1 MSSTFVL
8 VSLLLSLSM
17 AVLVPEI
24 KDSKK
29 TIFSFS
35 PEYDHMVNKQRKGF
49 LTIGLLAVSTFF
61 ISIQTLSVPIFVLHL
76 VLDVLFGGWS
86 SLVARWAH
94 NPEVVGSNPTPATN
108 YLIKKSIILFLPVDA
123 ASNLSVKSPITPR
136 KVRMPPSKKILQKS
150 ISSILNY
157 KHSLN
162 NTYWES
168 SLII

>member
-8 VSLLLSLSM
+8 ISLLLSLSM

-24 KDSKK
+24 NDSKK

-76 VLDVLFGGWS
+76 VLDVLFGVYAYIS
-86 SLVARWAH
+86 FQVRRATLLQNSLV
-94 NPEVVGSNPTPATN
+94 GSSFASETITQQED
-108 YLIKKSIILFLPVDA
+108 FLQEA
-123 ASNLSVKSPITPR
+123 G
-136 KVRMPPSKKILQKS
+136 
-150 ISSILNY
+150 
-157 KHSLN
+157 
-162 NTYWES
+162 
-168 SLII
+168 

>member
-8 VSLLLSLSM
+8 ISLLLSLSM

-24 KDSKK
+24 KESKK

-76 VLDVLFGGWS
+76 VLDVLFGVYAYIS
-86 SLVARWAH
+86 FQVRRATLLQNSLV
-94 NPEVVGSNPTPATN
+94 GSSFASENITQQED
-108 YLIKKSIILFLPVDA
+108 FLQEA
-123 ASNLSVKSPITPR
+123 G
-136 KVRMPPSKKILQKS
+136 
-150 ISSILNY
+150 
-157 KHSLN
+157 
-162 NTYWES
+162 
-168 SLII
+168 

>member
-49 LTIGLLAVSTFF
+49 LTLGLLAVSTFF

-76 VLDVLFGGWS
+76 VLDVLFGVYAYIS
-86 SLVARWAH
+86 FQVRRATLLQNSLV
-94 NPEVVGSNPTPATN
+94 GSSFASETITQQED
-108 YLIKKSIILFLPVDA
+108 FLQEA
-123 ASNLSVKSPITPR
+123 G
-136 KVRMPPSKKILQKS
+136 
-150 ISSILNY
+150 
-157 KHSLN
+157 
-162 NTYWES
+162 
-168 SLII
+168 

>member
-8 VSLLLSLSM
+8 ISLLLSLSM

-24 KDSKK
+24 KESKK

-76 VLDVLFGGWS
+76 VLDVLFGVYAYIS
-86 SLVARWAH
+86 FQVRRATLLQNSLV
-94 NPEVVGSNPTPATN
+94 GSSFASETN
-108 YLIKKSIILFLPVDA
+108 TQQEDFLQEA
-123 ASNLSVKSPITPR
+123 G
-136 KVRMPPSKKILQKS
+136 
-150 ISSILNY
+150 
-157 KHSLN
+157 
-162 NTYWES
+162 
-168 SLII
+168 

>member
-8 VSLLLSLSM
+8 ISLLLSLSM

-24 KDSKK
+24 KDSKR

-76 VLDVLFGGWS
+76 VLDVLFGVYAYIS
-86 SLVARWAH
+86 FQVRRATLLQNSLV
-94 NPEVVGSNPTPATN
+94 GSSFASETN
-108 YLIKKSIILFLPVDA
+108 TQQEDFLQEA
-123 ASNLSVKSPITPR
+123 G
-136 KVRMPPSKKILQKS
+136 
-150 ISSILNY
+150 
-157 KHSLN
+157 
-162 NTYWES
+162 
-168 SLII
+168 

>member
-8 VSLLLSLSM
+8 ISLLLSLSM

-76 VLDVLFGGWS
+76 VLDVLFGVYAYIS
-86 SLVARWAH
+86 FQVRRATLLQNSLV
-94 NPEVVGSNPTPATN
+94 GSSFASQTITQQED
-108 YLIKKSIILFLPVDA
+108 FLQEA
-123 ASNLSVKSPITPR
+123 G
-136 KVRMPPSKKILQKS
+136 
-150 ISSILNY
+150 
-157 KHSLN
+157 
-162 NTYWES
+162 
-168 SLII
+168 

>member
-24 KDSKK
+24 KESKK
-29 TIFSFS
+29 TIFSIS

-76 VLDVLFGGWS
+76 VLDILFGVYAYIS
-86 SLVARWAH
+86 FQVRRATLLQNSLV
-94 NPEVVGSNPTPATN
+94 GSSFASETITQQED
-108 YLIKKSIILFLPVDA
+108 FLQEA
-123 ASNLSVKSPITPR
+123 G
-136 KVRMPPSKKILQKS
+136 
-150 ISSILNY
+150 
-157 KHSLN
+157 
-162 NTYWES
+162 
-168 SLII
+168 

>member
-1 MSSTFVL
+1 MSSTFIL
-8 VSLLLSLSM
+8 ISLLLTLSM

-76 VLDVLFGGWS
+76 VLDVLFGVYAYIS
-86 SLVARWAH
+86 FQVRRATLLQNSLV
-94 NPEVVGSNPTPATN
+94 GSSFASENITQQED
-108 YLIKKSIILFLPVDA
+108 FLQEA
-123 ASNLSVKSPITPR
+123 G
-136 KVRMPPSKKILQKS
+136 
-150 ISSILNY
+150 
-157 KHSLN
+157 
-162 NTYWES
+162 
-168 SLII
+168 

>member
-17 AVLVPEI
+17 AVLLPEI

-76 VLDVLFGGWS
+76 VLDVLFGVYAYIS
-86 SLVARWAH
+86 FQVRRATLLQNSLVGSSFARE
-94 NPEVVGSNPTPATN
+94 NITQQED
-108 YLIKKSIILFLPVDA
+108 FLQEA
-123 ASNLSVKSPITPR
+123 G
-136 KVRMPPSKKILQKS
+136 
-150 ISSILNY
+150 
-157 KHSLN
+157 
-162 NTYWES
+162 
-168 SLII
+168 

>member
-8 VSLLLSLSM
+8 ISLLLSLSM

-76 VLDVLFGGWS
+76 VLDVLFGVYAYIS
-86 SLVARWAH
+86 FQVRRATLLQNSLV
-94 NPEVVGSNPTPATN
+94 GSSFASENITQQED
-108 YLIKKSIILFLPVDA
+108 FLQEA
-123 ASNLSVKSPITPR
+123 G
-136 KVRMPPSKKILQKS
+136 
-150 ISSILNY
+150 
-157 KHSLN
+157 
-162 NTYWES
+162 
-168 SLII
+168 

>member
-8 VSLLLSLSM
+8 ISLLLSLSM

-24 KDSKK
+24 KDSKN

-76 VLDVLFGGWS
+76 VLDVLFGVYAYIS
-86 SLVARWAH
+86 FQVRRATLLQNSLV
-94 NPEVVGSNPTPATN
+94 GSSFASETITQQED
-108 YLIKKSIILFLPVDA
+108 FLQEA
-123 ASNLSVKSPITPR
+123 G
-136 KVRMPPSKKILQKS
+136 
-150 ISSILNY
+150 
-157 KHSLN
+157 
-162 NTYWES
+162 
-168 SLII
+168 

>member
-76 VLDVLFGGWS
+76 VLDILFGVYAYIS
-86 SLVARWAH
+86 FQVRRATLLQNSLV
-94 NPEVVGSNPTPATN
+94 GSSFASETITQQED
-108 YLIKKSIILFLPVDA
+108 FLQEA
-123 ASNLSVKSPITPR
+123 G
-136 KVRMPPSKKILQKS
+136 
-150 ISSILNY
+150 
-157 KHSLN
+157 
-162 NTYWES
+162 
-168 SLII
+168 

>member
-8 VSLLLSLSM
+8 ISLLLSLSM

-76 VLDVLFGGWS
+76 VLDVLFGVYAYIS
-86 SLVARWAH
+86 FQVRRATLLQNSLV
-94 NPEVVGSNPTPATN
+94 GSSFASEN
-108 YLIKKSIILFLPVDA
+108 IIQQEDFLQEA
-123 ASNLSVKSPITPR
+123 G
-136 KVRMPPSKKILQKS
+136 
-150 ISSILNY
+150 
-157 KHSLN
+157 
-162 NTYWES
+162 
-168 SLII
+168 